1 MAFRMT
7 RRETIKAY
15 VSTADGKLLASVYD
29 SGFTTIGQ
37 VKRALISK
45 IPYTSSKSLVFQI
58 TNQDRETTWNS
69 K

>member
-1 MAFRMT
+1 MT
-7 RRETIKAY
+7 RRDTIKAY
-15 VSTADGKLLASVYD
+15 VSDSEGKLLASVYD

-45 IPYTSSKSLVFQI
+45 IPYSSSKTLKFQI
-58 TNQDRETTWNS
+58 TNQDKETTWYS